1 MIYLELFVEFFKT
14 GLFAI
19 GGGLATLPF
28 LSEMGERFG
37 WFTSAELSRM
47 IAIAESTPGPIGI
60 NCATYVGYEV
70 GGILGSLIATLSL
83 VMPSVIIIII
93 ISSIM
98 KKFSE
103 NRLVKDAFYGL
114 RAGAVGLL
122 MTVLISVCQTA
133 LLTVPGADFIGM
145 ISWKAVIL
153 FVVMLF
159 AVLKWKKHPLIYI
172 GSAAVIGI
180 IFSF

>member
-1 MIYLELFVEFFKT
+1 MIFLQLFIEFFKA

-28 LSEMGERFG
+28 LSEMGQTFG
-37 WFTSAELSRM
+37 WFTPAELSRM

-60 NCATYVGYEV
+60 NCATYVGYETAGV
-70 GGILGSLIATLSL
+70 LGSLVATLSL
-83 VMPSVIIIII
+83 VLPSVIIILI

-98 KKFSE
+98 KRFSE
-103 NRLVKDAFYGL
+103 STLIKTLFYGL

-122 MTVLISVCQTA
+122 VTVVVSMCQTA
-133 LLTVPGADFIGM
+133 IFTVPGVDLLSM
-145 ISWKAVIL
+145 ISWKAAIL

-159 AVLKWKKHPLIYI
+159 AVFKWKKHPLVYI
-172 GSAAVIGI
+172 GAAAVIGI
-180 IFSF
+180 LFQF